1 MYNKFFYSQ
10 QKVLLI
16 IVIVGVGLAWH
27 GNAKASDVYDV
38 PSGSEASQ
46 TQKTMVEQATL
57 QQIKH
62 QVEVKAMELRA
73 LGCTDQEIIAEFEA
87 ALANHA
93 NVSEATAAAASR
105 TLDLVLISL
114 GLIGLDYWN
123 EYGWEDEEDWDQPD
137 EGQASTVTNGGHTM
151 AVEEG

>member
-1 MYNKFFYSQ
+1 MVMLENFFYSQ
-10 QKVLLI
+10 QKVLSI
-16 IVIVGVGLAWH
+16 IVVVGLGLVGH
-27 GNAKASDVYDV
+27 GNAQVRYDER
-38 PSGSEASQ
+38 SCLEAGQ
-46 TQKTMVEQATL
+46 IQQTMVDQATL

-62 QVEVKAMELRA
+62 QVETTAMELRA

-93 NVSEATAAAASR
+93 NISEATAVAASR

-123 EYGWEDEEDWDQPD
+123 EYGWEGEEDWDEAEEVLATP
-137 EGQASTVTNGGHTM
+137 NCGHM
-151 AVEEG
+151 MSVEER